1 MLGRRAFHLRIAAL
15 LFLLFQLDGPF
26 VGTAEA
32 SVGIGTEGRVY
43 GWGRAYWL
51 GVNETDTLVKQ
62 KVPTLIHNPASPN
75 TDWTQNFT
83 SLSGKNSVCGVT
95 NTGAG
100 YCLGGTTATAVPG
113 NHAWKMIAAGF
124 NHKCGVTTAGVAYCW
139 GTNTDGQ
146 LGNDTTTDSTNP
158 VAVSGG
164 LTFDSIDVGASHSC
178 GITTSGLLYC
188 WGSNQYYQLGNNVTN
203 QNDKLTPTR
212 VHDPDTPS
220 SNWGTTILKV
230 SLGQHHSCAIDSD
243 NRAYCWGDSW
253 DNNTATGQTSYPK
266 IPKRIHKPNGS
277 ANWDATFIDIAAA
290 EEHTCAIKTNGVAY
304 CWGNDQYGSL
314 GKQSVKNEDRQ
325 YPVKVSG
332 NKTWVS
338 IATGG
343 WNTCGINDDQYLFC
357 WGKNLLGQLGNN
369 TTNWNA
375 SPQRVHDPANTS
387 ADWTAQWSV
396 AAVGVQRAFGIRTG
410 TAQTINLPAQSD
422 IKLTAGPVTLSA
434 TASSGLAVT
443 YASQTS
449 NVCSVSGNTV
459 TLLTTGTCTIEASQA
474 GSTTVF
480 EASPVS
486 VSFTVL
492 AGDQTIEFPNP
503 GTKNTSDFTGNGM
516 GLSAAASSN
525 LVVSFSSSTT
535 NVCTVSGI
543 LVSKVAFGT
552 CTITASQSGSS
563 NFNVASNVS
572 RSFSI
577 VDGAASGSAWEWG
590 ATPAAMSTS
599 LVFTSVEAG
608 RSHSCGLTAAGT
620 AYCWGANQ
628 NGELGNGFGSI
639 ASAPPVMVL
648 GGHTWA
654 VVRPGSSSTCGVTT
668 SGNGYCWGT
677 NGQGQLGDGTTT
689 GSLVPVAVTAGE
701 TWATIDPGGIYAC
714 GVTISGAGLC
724 WGNNFYGNLGN
735 GSKHN
740 STNLEQTSRTQI
752 SGNHAWAAIEA
763 TDGGYTC
770 GLTTGGAAYCWGT
783 GSNGVLGN
791 GSTTTAQR
799 TPVAVSGGLQFAS
812 LSGSE
817 HHICGLTTS
826 GAAHCWGVDSFGQL
840 GSGRAMGGG
849 ETTGGYASSAK
860 ETIPQAVAGNLTFE
874 AIAPGNDFFTCGV
887 VTGGQAYCWGRN
899 TRIGTGATD
908 SLIGTSVP
916 TAVGTGQPFH
926 FVSSDYYN
934 SVALA
939 KRAQSINFANPG
951 VQLLATGAVTLGAT
965 ASSGLPITYA
975 SSPNNVCTVNGTTL
989 NLIAIGQCSVTASQ
1003 AGNAAYLA
1011 ATDVTQAFNICHSAN
1026 DCDGDGLAVS
1036 SDANDLNS
1044 DVDGDGVSDGADNC
1058 PAIGNANQTDTDG
1071 DTKGDLCDTDDD
1083 GDGIADDADNCP
1095 LVANSNQANGDG
1107 DGVGDLCDTDDDGD
1121 GVSDG
1126 ADNCPAIGNVNQTDT
1141 DGDTIG
1147 DLCDNDDDNDGIL
1160 DVGEVRN
1167 DCIIKT
1173 DCDSDGVSDL
1183 TDPFPLA
1190 VTQVTLG
1197 SGRHITTEPSTA
1209 LSTCSLVTSEAYLS
1223 SYTAPDGMGSI
1234 GTQAH
1239 FSLAG
1244 CNSSSPETIEVEV
1257 DFGAPLPSQGLVC
1270 KVDGP
1275 AKPIDISNGRVSGT
1289 SVIYTLTDNGPF
1301 DTNSALGTI
1310 DDPVTVITLEEESV
1324 AGGPAVP
1331 VPIRPLWLLLAGLI
1345 LSLLAFKRLNHSG

>member
-1 MLGRRAFHLRIAAL
+1 MLLVL
-15 LFLLFQLDGPF
+15 LQLDGHLI
-26 VGTAEA
+26 GTAEA
-32 SVGIGTEGRVY
+32 SVGTGTQGRVY

-75 TDWTQNFT
+75 ADWTQNFT
-83 SLSGKNSVCGVT
+83 SLSGKNDVCGVT

-100 YCLGGTTATAVPG
+100 YCFGGTTATAVPG

-124 NHKCGVTTAGVAYCW
+124 SHKCGVTTAGVAYCW
-139 GTNTDGQ
+139 GNNTDGQ

-188 WGSNQYYQLGNNVTN
+188 WGSNQFYQLGNNVTN

-220 SNWGTTILKV
+220 NNWGTTILKV
-230 SLGQHHSCAIDSD
+230 SLGQHHSCAIDS
-243 NRAYCWGDSW
+243 NSRAYCWGDSW

-290 EEHTCAIKTNGVAY
+290 QEHTCAIKTNGVAY
-304 CWGNDQYGSL
+304 CWGNDSYGSL
-314 GKQSVKNEDRQ
+314 GKLSVKNDDRQ

-338 IATGG
+338 IATGE

-357 WGKNLLGQLGNN
+357 WGKSLLGQLGNN
-369 TTNWNA
+369 TTNWSA

-387 ADWTAQWSV
+387 ANWTAQWSV

-410 TAQTINLPAQSD
+410 TAQTITFPGQSD
-422 IKLTAGPVTLSA
+422 IKLTAGPVTLGA

-449 NVCSVSGNTV
+449 NVCSVTGSTV

-474 GSTTVF
+474 GTATVF
-480 EASPVS
+480 EAAPVS
-486 VSFTVL
+486 ISFTVL

-516 GLSAAASSN
+516 GLSAAASSK

-563 NFNVASNVS
+563 NFNAAPNVT

-577 VDGAASGSAWEWG
+577 VDGAASGSVWEWG
-590 ATPAAMSTS
+590 STPAAMSSS
-599 LVFTSVEAG
+599 LVFTSIEAG
-608 RSHSCGLTAAGT
+608 RTHSCGLTAAGT

-628 NGELGNGFGSI
+628 NGELGNGFDGI
-639 ASAPPVMVL
+639 ASAPPVLVL

-668 SGNGYCWGT
+668 SGNGYCWGK

-689 GSLVPVAVTAGE
+689 GSLVPVGVSAGE
-701 TWATIDPGGIYAC
+701 TWATIDPGGTYAC
-714 GVTISGAGLC
+714 GVTTAGAGLC

-740 STNLEQTSRTQI
+740 STNVEQTSRTQI
-752 SGNHAWAAIEA
+752 SGGYAWAAIEA

-770 GLTTGGAAYCWGT
+770 GVTTAGAAYCWGT

-791 GSTTTAQR
+791 GSTTSAQQ
-799 TPVAVSGGLQFAS
+799 TPVAVSGGLSFAS

-817 HHICGLTTS
+817 HHICGLTAS

-849 ETTGGYASSAK
+849 GTTGAYTSSAK
-860 ETIPQAVAGNLTFE
+860 ETTPQAVAGNLTFQ

-899 TRIGTGATD
+899 TRMGTGATD
-908 SLIGTSVP
+908 GEIGTSVATP
-916 TAVGTGQPFH
+916 VGTSQPFL
-926 FVSSDYYN
+926 FVSSGYSN
-934 SVALA
+934 SVAL
-939 KRAQSINFANPG
+939 SN
-951 VQLLATGAVTLGAT
+951 T
-965 ASSGLPITYA
+965 
-975 SSPNNVCTVNGTTL
+975 
-989 NLIAIGQCSVTASQ
+989 
-1003 AGNAAYLA
+1003 
-1011 ATDVTQAFNICHSAN
+1011 
-1026 DCDGDGLAVS
+1026 
-1036 SDANDLNS
+1036 

-1058 PAIGNANQTDTDG
+1058 AAISNA
-1071 DTKGDLCDTDDD
+1071 
-1083 GDGIADDADNCP
+1083 
-1095 LVANSNQANGDG
+1095 
-1107 DGVGDLCDTDDDGD
+1107 
-1121 GVSDG
+1121 
-1126 ADNCPAIGNVNQTDT
+1126 NQTDT

-1160 DVGEVRN
+1160 DSGEVRN
-1167 DCIIKT
+1167 DCIIKV
-1173 DCDSDGVSDL
+1173 DCDSDGISDL

-1190 VTQVTLG
+1190 ITQVDLG
-1197 SGRHITTEPSTA
+1197 SGRHITTEPSTP
-1209 LSTCSLVTSEAYLS
+1209 LSTCSLITSQSYLS

-1239 FSLAG
+1239 FSLTG

-1257 DFGAPLPSQGLVC
+1257 DFGTPLPSQGLVC
-1270 KVDGP
+1270 KVDGA
-1275 AKPIDISNGRVSGT
+1275 AKPVDISSGNVSGT

-1301 DTNSALGTI
+1301 DTNSALGSI
-1310 DDPVTVITLEEESV
+1310 DDPVTVITLEDNSTT
-1324 AGGPAVP
+1324 GGSAVP
-1331 VPIRPLWLLLAGLI
+1331 VPIRPLWLILIGLT
-1345 LSLLAFKRLNHSG
+1345 LSLIAFRKLNHSA

>member
-1 MLGRRAFHLRIAAL
+1 MFRSHGHTHHRFKRSNTPERAALSESVSHKIKTQPSTIRSVIKNFRKSASAAFHTCGAML
-15 LFLLFQLDGPF
+15 LVLLQLDGHLI
-26 VGTAEA
+26 GTAEA
-32 SVGIGTEGRVY
+32 SVGTGTQGRVY

-62 KVPTLIHNPASPN
+62 KVPTLIHNPASP
-75 TDWTQNFT
+75 TADWTQNFT
-83 SLSGKNSVCGVT
+83 SLSGKSDVCGVT

-124 NHKCGVTTAGVAYCW
+124 SHNCGVTTAGVAYCW

-188 WGSNQYYQLGNNVTN
+188 WGSNQFYQLGNNVTN

-220 SNWGTTILKV
+220 NNWGTTILKV
-230 SLGQHHSCAIDSD
+230 SLGQHHSCAIDS
-243 NRAYCWGDSW
+243 NSRAYCWGDSW

-290 EEHTCAIKTNGVAY
+290 QEHTCAIKTNGVAY
-304 CWGNDQYGSL
+304 CWGNDSYGSL
-314 GKQSVKNEDRQ
+314 GKLSVKNDDRQ

-338 IATGG
+338 IATGE

-357 WGKNLLGQLGNN
+357 WGKSLLGQLGNN
-369 TTNWNA
+369 TTNWSA

-410 TAQTINLPAQSD
+410 TAQTVTFPGQSD
-422 IKLTAGPVTLSA
+422 IKLTAGPVTLGA
-434 TASSGLAVT
+434 TSSSGLAVT
-443 YASQTS
+443 YTSQTS
-449 NVCSVSGNTV
+449 NVCSISGSTV

-474 GSTTVF
+474 GTATVF
-480 EASPVS
+480 EAAPVS
-486 VSFTVL
+486 ISFTVV

-516 GLSAAASSN
+516 GLSAAASSK

-563 NFNVASNVS
+563 NFNAAPNVT

-577 VDGAASGSAWEWG
+577 VDGAASGSVWEWG
-590 ATPAAMSTS
+590 STPAAMSSS
-599 LVFTSVEAG
+599 LVFTSIEAG
-608 RSHSCGLTAAGT
+608 RGHSCGLTAAGT

-628 NGELGNGFGSI
+628 NGELGNGFDGI
-639 ASAPPVMVL
+639 ASAPPVLVL

-668 SGNGYCWGT
+668 SGSGYCWGK

-689 GSLVPVAVTAGE
+689 GSLVPVSVTAGE
-701 TWATIDPGGIYAC
+701 TWATIDPGGTYAC
-714 GVTISGAGLC
+714 GVTTSGAGLC

-740 STNLEQTSRTQI
+740 STNVEQTSRTQI
-752 SGNHAWAAIEA
+752 SGGHSWSKIEA

-770 GLTTGGAAYCWGT
+770 GITTAGAAYCWGT

-791 GSTTTAQR
+791 GSTTSAQQ
-799 TPVAVSGGLQFAS
+799 TPVAVSGGLSFAS

-817 HHICGLTTS
+817 HHICGLTAS

-849 ETTGGYASSAK
+849 GTTGAYTSSAK
-860 ETIPQAVAGNLTFE
+860 ETTPQAVAGNLTFQ
-874 AIAPGNDFFTCGV
+874 AIATGNDFFTCGV

-899 TRIGTGATD
+899 TRMGTGATD
-908 SLIGTSVP
+908 GQIGTSVA
-916 TAVGTGQPFH
+916 TAVGTSQPFL
-926 FVSSDYYN
+926 FVSSGYSN

-939 KRAQSINFANPG
+939 N
-951 VQLLATGAVTLGAT
+951 T
-965 ASSGLPITYA
+965 
-975 SSPNNVCTVNGTTL
+975 
-989 NLIAIGQCSVTASQ
+989 
-1003 AGNAAYLA
+1003 
-1011 ATDVTQAFNICHSAN
+1011 
-1026 DCDGDGLAVS
+1026 
-1036 SDANDLNS
+1036 

-1058 PAIGNANQTDTDG
+1058 AAISNA
-1071 DTKGDLCDTDDD
+1071 
-1083 GDGIADDADNCP
+1083 
-1095 LVANSNQANGDG
+1095 
-1107 DGVGDLCDTDDDGD
+1107 
-1121 GVSDG
+1121 
-1126 ADNCPAIGNVNQTDT
+1126 NQTDT

-1160 DVGEVRN
+1160 DSGEVRN
-1167 DCIIKT
+1167 DCIIKV
-1173 DCDSDGVSDL
+1173 DCDSDGISDL

-1190 VTQVTLG
+1190 ITQVDLG
-1197 SGRHITTEPSTA
+1197 SGRHITTEPSTP
-1209 LSTCSLVTSEAYLS
+1209 LSTCSLITSQSYLS

-1239 FSLAG
+1239 FSLTG

-1257 DFGAPLPSQGLVC
+1257 DFGTPLPSQGLVC
-1270 KVDGP
+1270 KVDGA
-1275 AKPIDISNGRVSGT
+1275 AKPVDISSGNVSGT

-1301 DTNSALGTI
+1301 DTNSALGSI
-1310 DDPVTVITLEEESV
+1310 DDPVTVITLEDNSTT
-1324 AGGPAVP
+1324 GGSAVP
-1331 VPIRPLWLLLAGLI
+1331 VPIRPLWLILIGLTLPLI
-1345 LSLLAFKRLNHSG
+1345 AFRKLNHSA

>member
-15 LFLLFQLDGPF
+15 LLLLFQLDGHII
-26 VGTAEA
+26 GTTEA
-32 SVGIGTEGRVY
+32 SVGTGTQGRVY

-62 KVPTLIHNPASPN
+62 KVPTLIHNPASP
-75 TDWTQNFT
+75 TADWTQNFT
-83 SLSGKNSVCGVT
+83 SLSGKNDVCGVT

-124 NHKCGVTTAGVAYCW
+124 SHNCGVTTAGAAYCW
-139 GTNTDGQ
+139 GNNTDGQ

-188 WGSNQYYQLGNNVTN
+188 WGSNQFYQLGNNVTN

-220 SNWGTTILKV
+220 NNWGTTILKV
-230 SLGQHHSCAIDSD
+230 SLGQHHSCAIDS
-243 NRAYCWGDSW
+243 NSRAYCWGDSW

-304 CWGNDQYGSL
+304 CWGNDSYGSL
-314 GKQSVKNEDRQ
+314 GKLSVKNDDRQ

-338 IATGG
+338 IATGE

-369 TTNWNA
+369 TTNWSA

-410 TAQTINLPAQSD
+410 TAQTITFPGPKRHQAHLPA
-422 IKLTAGPVTLSA
+422 PVTLGA

-449 NVCSVSGNTV
+449 NVCSISGSTV

-563 NFNVASNVS
+563 NFNAASNVS

-714 GVTISGAGLC
+714 GVTTSGAGLC

-770 GLTTGGAAYCWGT
+770 GVTTAGAAYCWGT

-791 GSTTTAQR
+791 GLNNRSPADTG
-799 TPVAVSGGLQFAS
+799 GGLRRITVR
-812 LSGSE
+812 L
-817 HHICGLTTS
+817 
-826 GAAHCWGVDSFGQL
+826 
-840 GSGRAMGGG
+840 
-849 ETTGGYASSAK
+849 
-860 ETIPQAVAGNLTFE
+860 
-874 AIAPGNDFFTCGV
+874 AI
-887 VTGGQAYCWGRN
+887 
-899 TRIGTGATD
+899 RI
-908 SLIGTSVP
+908 
-916 TAVGTGQPFH
+916 
-926 FVSSDYYN
+926 
-934 SVALA
+934 
-939 KRAQSINFANPG
+939 
-951 VQLLATGAVTLGAT
+951 
-965 ASSGLPITYA
+965 
-975 SSPNNVCTVNGTTL
+975 
-989 NLIAIGQCSVTASQ
+989 
-1003 AGNAAYLA
+1003 
-1011 ATDVTQAFNICHSAN
+1011 
-1026 DCDGDGLAVS
+1026 
-1036 SDANDLNS
+1036 
-1044 DVDGDGVSDGADNC
+1044 
-1058 PAIGNANQTDTDG
+1058 
-1071 DTKGDLCDTDDD
+1071 
-1083 GDGIADDADNCP
+1083 
-1095 LVANSNQANGDG
+1095 
-1107 DGVGDLCDTDDDGD
+1107 
-1121 GVSDG
+1121 
-1126 ADNCPAIGNVNQTDT
+1126 
-1141 DGDTIG
+1141 
-1147 DLCDNDDDNDGIL
+1147 
-1160 DVGEVRN
+1160 
-1167 DCIIKT
+1167 
-1173 DCDSDGVSDL
+1173 
-1183 TDPFPLA
+1183 
-1190 VTQVTLG
+1190 
-1197 SGRHITTEPSTA
+1197 
-1209 LSTCSLVTSEAYLS
+1209 
-1223 SYTAPDGMGSI
+1223 
-1234 GTQAH
+1234 
-1239 FSLAG
+1239 
-1244 CNSSSPETIEVEV
+1244 
-1257 DFGAPLPSQGLVC
+1257 
-1270 KVDGP
+1270 
-1275 AKPIDISNGRVSGT
+1275 
-1289 SVIYTLTDNGPF
+1289 
-1301 DTNSALGTI
+1301 
-1310 DDPVTVITLEEESV
+1310 
-1324 AGGPAVP
+1324 
-1331 VPIRPLWLLLAGLI
+1331 
-1345 LSLLAFKRLNHSG
+1345 

>member
-1 MLGRRAFHLRIAAL
+1 
-15 LFLLFQLDGPF
+15 
-26 VGTAEA
+26 
-32 SVGIGTEGRVY
+32 
-43 GWGRAYWL
+43 
-51 GVNETDTLVKQ
+51 
-62 KVPTLIHNPASPN
+62 
-75 TDWTQNFT
+75 
-83 SLSGKNSVCGVT
+83 
-95 NTGAG
+95 
-100 YCLGGTTATAVPG
+100 
-113 NHAWKMIAAGF
+113 
-124 NHKCGVTTAGVAYCW
+124 
-139 GTNTDGQ
+139 
-146 LGNDTTTDSTNP
+146 
-158 VAVSGG
+158 
-164 LTFDSIDVGASHSC
+164 
-178 GITTSGLLYC
+178 
-188 WGSNQYYQLGNNVTN
+188 
-203 QNDKLTPTR
+203 
-212 VHDPDTPS
+212 
-220 SNWGTTILKV
+220 
-230 SLGQHHSCAIDSD
+230 
-243 NRAYCWGDSW
+243 
-253 DNNTATGQTSYPK
+253 
-266 IPKRIHKPNGS
+266 
-277 ANWDATFIDIAAA
+277 
-290 EEHTCAIKTNGVAY
+290 
-304 CWGNDQYGSL
+304 
-314 GKQSVKNEDRQ
+314 
-325 YPVKVSG
+325 
-332 NKTWVS
+332 
-338 IATGG
+338 
-343 WNTCGINDDQYLFC
+343 
-357 WGKNLLGQLGNN
+357 
-369 TTNWNA
+369 
-375 SPQRVHDPANTS
+375 
-387 ADWTAQWSV
+387 
-396 AAVGVQRAFGIRTG
+396 
-410 TAQTINLPAQSD
+410 
-422 IKLTAGPVTLSA
+422 
-434 TASSGLAVT
+434 
-443 YASQTS
+443 
-449 NVCSVSGNTV
+449 V

-563 NFNVASNVS
+563 NFNAASNVS

-714 GVTISGAGLC
+714 GVTTSGAGLC

-770 GLTTGGAAYCWGT
+770 GVTTAGAAYCWGT

-791 GSTTTAQR
+791 GSTTAAQQ
-799 TPVAVSGGLQFAS
+799 TPVAVSGGLDFAS

-926 FVSSDYYN
+926 FVSSGYYN

-975 SSPNNVCTVNGTTL
+975 SSTTNICTVNGTTL

-1011 ATDVTQAFNICHSAN
+1011 ATDVTQAFNICNSAS
-1026 DCDGDGLAVS
+1026 DCDGDGLAFS
-1036 SDANDLNS
+1036 SDANDLNG
-1044 DVDGDGVSDGADNC
+1044 DVDGDGVSDGTDNC

-1071 DTKGDLCDTDDD
+1071 DTKGNLCDT
-1083 GDGIADDADNCP
+1083 
-1095 LVANSNQANGDG
+1095 
-1107 DGVGDLCDTDDDGD
+1107 
-1121 GVSDG
+1121 
-1126 ADNCPAIGNVNQTDT
+1126 
-1141 DGDTIG
+1141 
-1147 DLCDNDDDNDGIL
+1147 DDDNDGIL

-1167 DCIIKT
+1167 DCIIKA

-1197 SGRHITTEPSTA
+1197 SGRHITTEPSTS
-1209 LSTCSLVTSEAYLS
+1209 LSTCSLVTSQAYLS

-1239 FSLAG
+1239 FSLTG

-1301 DTNSALGTI
+1301 DTNSALGNI

-1345 LSLLAFKRLNHSG
+1345 LPLLAFKRLINHSG

>member
-1 MLGRRAFHLRIAAL
+1 MLLVL
-15 LFLLFQLDGPF
+15 LQLDGHLI
-26 VGTAEA
+26 GTAEA
-32 SVGIGTEGRVY
+32 SVGTGTQGRVY

-75 TDWTQNFT
+75 ADWTQNFT
-83 SLSGKNSVCGVT
+83 SLSGKNDVCGVT

-100 YCLGGTTATAVPG
+100 YCFGGTTATAVPG

-124 NHKCGVTTAGVAYCW
+124 SHKCGVTTAGVAYCW
-139 GTNTDGQ
+139 GNNTDGQ

-188 WGSNQYYQLGNNVTN
+188 WGSNQFYQLGNNVTN

-220 SNWGTTILKV
+220 NNWGTTILKV
-230 SLGQHHSCAIDSD
+230 SLGQHHSCAIDS
-243 NRAYCWGDSW
+243 NSRAYCWGDSW

-290 EEHTCAIKTNGVAY
+290 QEHTCAIKTNGVAY
-304 CWGNDQYGSL
+304 CWGNDSYGSL
-314 GKQSVKNEDRQ
+314 GKLSVKNDDRQ

-357 WGKNLLGQLGNN
+357 WGKSLLGQLGNN
-369 TTNWNA
+369 TTNWSA

-387 ADWTAQWSV
+387 ANWTAQWSV

-410 TAQTINLPAQSD
+410 TAQTITFPGQSD
-422 IKLTAGPVTLSA
+422 IKLTAGPVTLGA

-449 NVCSVSGNTV
+449 NVCSVTGSTV

-474 GSTTVF
+474 GTATVF
-480 EASPVS
+480 EAAPVS
-486 VSFTVL
+486 ISFTVL

-516 GLSAAASSN
+516 GLSAAASSK

-563 NFNVASNVS
+563 NFNAAPNVT

-577 VDGAASGSAWEWG
+577 VDGAASGSVWEWG
-590 ATPAAMSTS
+590 STPAAMSSS
-599 LVFTSVEAG
+599 LVFTSIEAG
-608 RSHSCGLTAAGT
+608 RTHSCGLTAAGT

-628 NGELGNGFGSI
+628 NGELGNGFDGI
-639 ASAPPVMVL
+639 ASAPPVLVL

-668 SGNGYCWGT
+668 SGNGYCWGK

-689 GSLVPVAVTAGE
+689 GSLVPVGVSAGE
-701 TWATIDPGGIYAC
+701 TWATIDPGGTYAC
-714 GVTISGAGLC
+714 GVTTAGAGLC

-740 STNLEQTSRTQI
+740 STNVEQTSRTQI
-752 SGNHAWAAIEA
+752 SGGHSWSKIEA

-770 GLTTGGAAYCWGT
+770 GITTAGAAYCWGT

-791 GSTTTAQR
+791 GSTTSAQQ
-799 TPVAVSGGLQFAS
+799 TPVAVSGGLSFAL

-817 HHICGLTTS
+817 HHICGLTAS

-849 ETTGGYASSAK
+849 GTTGAYTSSAK
-860 ETIPQAVAGNLTFE
+860 ETTPQAVAGNLTFQ

-899 TRIGTGATD
+899 TRMGTGATD
-908 SLIGTSVP
+908 GEIGTSVATP
-916 TAVGTGQPFH
+916 VGTSQPFL
-926 FVSSDYYN
+926 FVSSGYSN
-934 SVALA
+934 SVAL
-939 KRAQSINFANPG
+939 SN
-951 VQLLATGAVTLGAT
+951 T
-965 ASSGLPITYA
+965 
-975 SSPNNVCTVNGTTL
+975 
-989 NLIAIGQCSVTASQ
+989 
-1003 AGNAAYLA
+1003 
-1011 ATDVTQAFNICHSAN
+1011 
-1026 DCDGDGLAVS
+1026 
-1036 SDANDLNS
+1036 

-1058 PAIGNANQTDTDG
+1058 AAISNA
-1071 DTKGDLCDTDDD
+1071 
-1083 GDGIADDADNCP
+1083 
-1095 LVANSNQANGDG
+1095 
-1107 DGVGDLCDTDDDGD
+1107 
-1121 GVSDG
+1121 
-1126 ADNCPAIGNVNQTDT
+1126 NQTDT

-1160 DVGEVRN
+1160 DSGEVRN
-1167 DCIIKT
+1167 DCIIKV
-1173 DCDSDGVSDL
+1173 DCDSDGISDL

-1190 VTQVTLG
+1190 ITQVDLG
-1197 SGRHITTEPSTA
+1197 SGRHITTEPSTP
-1209 LSTCSLVTSEAYLS
+1209 LSTCSLITSQSYLS

-1239 FSLAG
+1239 FSLTG

-1257 DFGAPLPSQGLVC
+1257 DFGTPLPSQGLVC
-1270 KVDGP
+1270 KVDGA
-1275 AKPIDISNGRVSGT
+1275 AKPVDISSGNVSGT

-1301 DTNSALGTI
+1301 DTNSALGSI
-1310 DDPVTVITLEEESV
+1310 DDPVTVITLEDNSTT
-1324 AGGPAVP
+1324 GGSAVP
-1331 VPIRPLWLLLAGLI
+1331 VPIRPLWLILIGLT
-1345 LSLLAFKRLNHSG
+1345 LSLIAFRKLNHSA

>member
-1 MLGRRAFHLRIAAL
+1 MLLVL
-15 LFLLFQLDGPF
+15 LQLDGHLS
-26 VGTAEA
+26 GTAEA
-32 SVGIGTEGRVY
+32 SVGTGTQGRVY

-75 TDWTQNFT
+75 ADWTQNFT
-83 SLSGKNSVCGVT
+83 SLSGKNDVCGVT

-100 YCLGGTTATAVPG
+100 YCFGGTTATAVPG
-113 NHAWKMIAAGF
+113 NHTWKMIAAGF
-124 NHKCGVTTAGVAYCW
+124 SHKCGVTTAGVAYCW
-139 GTNTDGQ
+139 GNNTDGQ

-188 WGSNQYYQLGNNVTN
+188 WGSNQFYQLGNNVTN

-220 SNWGTTILKV
+220 NNWGTTILKV
-230 SLGQHHSCAIDSD
+230 SLGQHHSCAIDS
-243 NRAYCWGDSW
+243 NSRAYCWGDSW

-266 IPKRIHKPNGS
+266 IPKRIHKPNGT

-304 CWGNDQYGSL
+304 CWGNDSYGSL
-314 GKQSVKNEDRQ
+314 GKLSVKNDDRQ

-338 IATGG
+338 IATGE

-357 WGKNLLGQLGNN
+357 WGKSLLGQLGNN
-369 TTNWNA
+369 TTNWSA

-410 TAQTINLPAQSD
+410 TAQTITFPGQSD
-422 IKLTAGPVTLSA
+422 IKLTAGPVTLGA

-443 YASQTS
+443 YTSQTS
-449 NVCSVSGNTV
+449 NVCSISGSTV

-474 GSTTVF
+474 GTATVF
-480 EASPVS
+480 EAAPVS
-486 VSFTVL
+486 ISFTVV

-516 GLSAAASSN
+516 GLSAAASSK

-552 CTITASQSGSS
+552 CTITASQSGSI
-563 NFNVASNVS
+563 NFNAAPNVT

-577 VDGAASGSAWEWG
+577 VDGAASGSVWEWG
-590 ATPAAMSTS
+590 STPAAMSSS
-599 LVFTSVEAG
+599 LVFTSIEAG

-628 NGELGNGFGSI
+628 NGELGNGFDGI
-639 ASAPPVMVL
+639 ASAPPVLVL

-668 SGNGYCWGT
+668 SGNGYCWGK

-689 GSLVPVAVTAGE
+689 GSLVPVGVSAGE
-701 TWATIDPGGIYAC
+701 TWATIDPGGTYAC
-714 GVTISGAGLC
+714 GVTTAGAGLC

-740 STNLEQTSRTQI
+740 STNVEQTSRTQI
-752 SGNHAWAAIEA
+752 SGGYAWAAIEA

-770 GLTTGGAAYCWGT
+770 GVTTAGAAYCWGT

-791 GSTTTAQR
+791 GSTTSAQQ
-799 TPVAVSGGLQFAS
+799 TPVAVSGGLSFAS

-817 HHICGLTTS
+817 HHICGLTAS

-849 ETTGGYASSAK
+849 GTTGAYTSSAK
-860 ETIPQAVAGNLTFE
+860 ETTPQAVAGNLTFQ

-899 TRIGTGATD
+899 TRMGTGATD
-908 SLIGTSVP
+908 GEIGTSVATP
-916 TAVGTGQPFH
+916 VGTSQPFL
-926 FVSSDYYN
+926 FVSSGYSN
-934 SVALA
+934 SVAL
-939 KRAQSINFANPG
+939 SN
-951 VQLLATGAVTLGAT
+951 T
-965 ASSGLPITYA
+965 
-975 SSPNNVCTVNGTTL
+975 
-989 NLIAIGQCSVTASQ
+989 
-1003 AGNAAYLA
+1003 
-1011 ATDVTQAFNICHSAN
+1011 
-1026 DCDGDGLAVS
+1026 
-1036 SDANDLNS
+1036 

-1058 PAIGNANQTDTDG
+1058 AAISNA
-1071 DTKGDLCDTDDD
+1071 
-1083 GDGIADDADNCP
+1083 
-1095 LVANSNQANGDG
+1095 
-1107 DGVGDLCDTDDDGD
+1107 
-1121 GVSDG
+1121 
-1126 ADNCPAIGNVNQTDT
+1126 NQTDT

-1160 DVGEVRN
+1160 DSGEVRN
-1167 DCIIKT
+1167 DCIIKV
-1173 DCDSDGVSDL
+1173 DCDSDGISDL

-1190 VTQVTLG
+1190 ITQVDLG
-1197 SGRHITTEPSTA
+1197 SGRHITTEPSTP
-1209 LSTCSLVTSEAYLS
+1209 LSTCSLITSQSYLS

-1239 FSLAG
+1239 FSLTG

-1257 DFGAPLPSQGLVC
+1257 DFGTPLPSQGLVC
-1270 KVDGP
+1270 KVDGA
-1275 AKPIDISNGRVSGT
+1275 AKPVDISSGNVSGT

-1301 DTNSALGTI
+1301 DTNSALGSI
-1310 DDPVTVITLEEESV
+1310 DDPVTVITLEDNSTT
-1324 AGGPAVP
+1324 GGSAVP
-1331 VPIRPLWLLLAGLI
+1331 VPIQPLWLILIGLTLPLI
-1345 LSLLAFKRLNHSG
+1345 AFRKLNHSA